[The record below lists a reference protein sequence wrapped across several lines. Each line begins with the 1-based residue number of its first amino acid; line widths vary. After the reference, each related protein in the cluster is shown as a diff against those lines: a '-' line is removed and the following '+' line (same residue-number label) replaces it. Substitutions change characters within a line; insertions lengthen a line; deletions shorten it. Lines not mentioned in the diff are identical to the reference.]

1 MITEVAEPTG
11 TTAMAAKQLHQ
22 DDLAFATTVARTLQ
36 PAFDGSRFMSAKR
49 SEHFGELQTLVE
61 DLFATRKTLSSTELV
76 LNAEILDLPQDLLEI
91 CKIVPYGT
99 YDRQTLCDQINS
111 AITAHGWGGVYGTV
125 D

>member
-1 MITEVAEPTG
+1 
-11 TTAMAAKQLHQ
+11 
-22 DDLAFATTVARTLQ
+22 
-36 PAFDGSRFMSAKR
+36 MSAKR
-49 SEHFGELQTLVE
+49 SEHFGELQMLVE
-61 DLFATRKTLSSTELV
+61 DLFSSRKTLSSTELV